1 MRDKE
6 QMRAAAGIVKRSF
19 TESDGGEVSKEELSH
34 KPQERRPDASSY
46 DQGSRS
52 GHASQ
57 GTKSEFG
64 HLGATIINGCTV
76 NRAAGQIYP
85 RLSAKLPESKRKT
98 HTSEVQE
105 KSEMESGKAAD
116 VRPDMADE
124 EMDDGEFCE
133 RSDAKMED
141 HEREHG
147 DPEERESVPT
157 IGDALAKFA
166 AGELRS
172 RKWKGRVDE
181 LEARQTCDEMVVEE
195 EEESDDE
202 QRIVGQDDAFWRDR

>member
-6 QMRAAAGIVKRSF
+6 QMRAAAGIVQRSF

-124 EMDDGEFCE
+124 E
-133 RSDAKMED
+133 
-141 HEREHG
+141 
-147 DPEERESVPT
+147 RESVPT